1 MEPNINN
8 TVQNKENLYP
18 FFVSIRFRGSDKSYF
33 FSTSFSDLTP
43 GDLVVVETISG
54 YEIGTVCTTSTPLSF
69 YHSSLELKPILR
81 RPNKGDMSNYEYN
94 LALGKKAL
102 EICRRDVE
110 ILGLAMD
117 LIDAVYTLDGEKVTI
132 TYTSPEKRVDFRE
145 LLHMLAPE
153 LGCRVELR
161 QIANR
166 DKAKMIGGI
175 GICGLPL
182 CCSTFLNSFE
192 GKCR

>member
-8 TVQNKENLYP
+8 TVQTKENLYP

-33 FSTSFSDLTP
+33 FSTSFSDLKP

-132 TYTSPEKRVDFRE
+132 IYT
-145 LLHMLAPE
+145 LT
-153 LGCRVELR
+153 
-161 QIANR
+161 I
-166 DKAKMIGGI
+166 
-175 GICGLPL
+175 
-182 CCSTFLNSFE
+182 
-192 GKCR
+192 